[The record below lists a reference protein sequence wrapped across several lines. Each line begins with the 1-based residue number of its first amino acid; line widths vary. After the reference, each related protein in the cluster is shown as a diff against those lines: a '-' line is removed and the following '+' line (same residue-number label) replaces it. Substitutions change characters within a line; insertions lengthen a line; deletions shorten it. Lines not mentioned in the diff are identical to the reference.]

1 MIQTISMQP
10 VEIVRG
16 TTNSFNI
23 TIVDSNGVAYNL
35 GSNEKIVF
43 GVKEKPDDQ
52 ELLIAKTAEIIGAG
66 LFKVVLNTGDTEQL
80 PPGSLYYDI
89 GLDNGTDLFNV
100 IPISPFMVVQNVTF
114 RGCAD

>member
-1 MIQTISMQP
+1 MIQTIFTQP

-16 TTNSFNI
+16 TTNSFKI
-23 TIVDSNGVAYNL
+23 AIADSNGVAYNL

-66 LFKVVLNTGDTEQL
+66 LFKVVLNTNDTEQL
-80 PPGSLYYDI
+80 PSGSLYYDV
-89 GLDNGTDLFNV
+89 GLDNGTDLFNI
-100 IPISPFMVVQNVTF
+100 IPISPFTVVQNVTF